1 MSPEEFDEMSK
12 IVGSEFDSMVSSV
25 AGVFP
30 PWEDLRQAGTA
41 SDLESAVRSPEK
53 GLSLSLFLS
62 PPPSPYL
69 RPSPPLSLMS
79 LCFS

>member
-1 MSPEEFDEMSK
+1 MSK
-12 IVGSEFDSMVSSV
+12 IVGSELDSMVSSV

-30 PWEDLRQAGTA
+30 PWEDLRLAGTA

-69 RPSPPLSLMS
+69 RPSPPLSLIS
-79 LCFS
+79 LCLS

>member
-30 PWEDLRQAGTA
+30 PWEDLRQAVTA

-53 GLSLSLFLS
+53 GLFLSLFLS
-62 PPPSPYL
+62 PPPSLP
-69 RPSPPLSLMS
+69 PSFPPLSLIS
-79 LCFS
+79 LCLS